1 MAATTRTQ
9 GKEAESRID
18 RVSDSAHEAI
28 DRAAAAASSV
38 AGRISDTGDAL
49 MEMPQNW
56 IDDAREY
63 VREHPLASLGM
74 ALAAGYIL
82 SMIMRSND

>member
-1 MAATTRTQ
+1 M
-9 GKEAESRID
+9 
-18 RVSDSAHEAI
+18 SDSAHEAV

-38 AGRISDTGDAL
+38 ANRITDTGDAL
-49 MEMPQNW
+49 IEMPQNW
-56 IDDAREY
+56 IEDAREY

>member
-9 GKEAESRID
+9 GKEVDSRIE
-18 RVSDSAHEAI
+18 RVSDSAHEAV

-38 AGRISDTGDAL
+38 ASRFSDTSDAL

-56 IDDAREY
+56 IEDAREY